1 MEKLANKHHVPEIL
15 EVEAESPA
23 GFDDKE
29 DALGAAADA
38 VAVVGIGEVT
48 EVSGVGPHRG
58 GGEV

>member
-23 GFDDKE
+23 AFDEKE

-38 VAVVGIGEVT
+38 VAVVGTGQVT
-48 EVSGVGPHRG
+48 EVSLLVWG
-58 GGEV
+58 